1 MEDSLNTEQKS
12 AVNDAELQKC
22 IQMFEASD
30 QQCAEARSLAERD
43 RDYYD
48 HKQLTK
54 KEIAA
59 LQRRKQPPVQ
69 VNRIKPKVDFLL
81 GMERQ
86 QRTNPKAYPRTP
98 QHEQGADACTDSI
111 RYVCDANDWDYVRS
125 AGFFNL
131 IVEGVEG
138 VEVCIDPKTN
148 KVEVKNHPW
157 DRLFYDPHSRALDFG
172 DAKWKG
178 IVVWMD
184 MDDAK
189 ALGNPEA
196 VEGATLN
203 ASDHTETYDDRPT
216 QWVDKSRN
224 RVRVVSIAYKKDDVW
239 HTAMFT
245 SGGFI
250 EEPKP
255 STYVDEEGE
264 PVCPYEF
271 QSCFVDREGNRY
283 GLVRPWI
290 DVQDEINK
298 RRSKAL
304 HLSMMRQTMGEKGA
318 VADVAETKRQLARPD
333 GHVEITPGM
342 KFEILPTTDMAQ
354 FNLTLLQEAKGEIDA
369 VGANSALQGTEE
381 RVMSGRALIARQ
393 QSGQVELGPVFDSHR
408 HWQKRIYRQVWYR
421 VKQYW
426 TAEKWVRVTDNENNL
441 KWVGLNKPVTLGDQI
456 SQQFGGIPPGYENDH
471 RMGIPVGVENNVT
484 EMMVDIIIEDAPDSV
499 TIQAEQFDLL
509 IQAYQAAPDKIPFEV
524 ILRAMPNLRN
534 KDELLEMMKGDPQ
547 QAKQQQAIQQQAMA
561 LEFEGKGAEIEK
573 DKAKAMKDATD
584 AAINQFKL
592 SIGAI

>member
-1 MEDSLNTEQKS
+1 MEDSLNEKTVEK
-12 AVNDAELQKC
+12 DAELDKC
-22 IQMFEASD
+22 VRMFESSD
-30 QQCAEARSLAERD
+30 QQCEEARILSERD

-54 KEIAA
+54 QEIAA
-59 LQRRKQPPVQ
+59 LKRRKQPPVQ

-86 QRTNPKAYPRTP
+86 MRTNPKAYPRTP
-98 QHEQGADACTDSI
+98 QHEQAADACTDAV
-111 RYVCDANDWDYVRS
+111 RFVCDNNDWDYLRS

-138 VEVCIDPKTN
+138 AEICVDPKKNTID
-148 KVEVKNHPW
+148 VKHHQW
-157 DRLFYDPHSRALDFG
+157 DRVFYDPHSRALDFS

-178 IVVWMD
+178 VVVWMD
-184 MDDAK
+184 ADDAK

-196 VEGATLN
+196 VDGAITY
-203 ASDHTETYDDRPT
+203 SSESESYDDKPT

-224 RVRVVSIAYKKDDVW
+224 RVRVVSIAYKKADVW

-255 STYVDEEGE
+255 SAYVDEEGE
-264 PVCPYEF
+264 PLCPYEF

-304 HLSMMRQTMGEKGA
+304 HLSMMRQTLGEKGA
-318 VADVAETKRQLARPD
+318 VADVGDMKRQLARPD
-333 GHVEITPGM
+333 GHVEVTPGM
-342 KFEILPTTDMAQ
+342 RFEILPTTDMAQ

-381 RVMSGRALIARQ
+381 RVMSGRALMARQ
-393 QSGQVELGPVFDSHR
+393 QSGQTELGPVFDSHR
-408 HWQKRIYRQVWYR
+408 HWQKRIYRQIWYR
-421 VKQYW
+421 IRQYW
-426 TAEKWVRVTDNENNL
+426 TSEKWVRVTDNEENL
-441 KWVGLNKPVTLGDQI
+441 KWVGLNRPVTLGEQLQ
-456 SQQFGGIPPGYENDH
+456 QQFGGLPPEYANDP
-471 RMGIPVGVENNVT
+471 RLNIPVGVDNNVA
-484 EMMVDIIIEDAPDSV
+484 EIMVDIVLEDAPDSI
-499 TIQAEQFDLL
+499 TIQQEQFELL
-509 IQAYQAAPDKIPFEV
+509 VQAYQANPQKIPFEV
-524 ILRAMPNLRN
+524 IIRAMPGLRN
-534 KDELLEMMKGDPQ
+534 KDELLEMLQGDPQ
-547 QAKQQQAIQQQAMA
+547 QAQKQAQIQDQAVA
-561 LEFEGKGAEIEK
+561 LEFEGKSAEVEK
-573 DKAKAMKDATD
+573 DKAKAFKDTTD
-584 AAINQFKL
+584 ALLNQVRL
-592 SIGAI
+592 QTGVI